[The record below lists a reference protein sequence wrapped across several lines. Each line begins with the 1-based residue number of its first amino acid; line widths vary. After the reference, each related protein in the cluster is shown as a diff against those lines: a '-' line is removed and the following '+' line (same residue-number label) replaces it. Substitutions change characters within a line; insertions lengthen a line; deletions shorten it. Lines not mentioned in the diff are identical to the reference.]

1 MKHARTLLTVLL
13 LAPLAALHAAGA
25 PPQSWKPAN
34 PVLMTRWG
42 RTVTPENA
50 LPEYPRPQM
59 VRTEWRNLN
68 GLWQFAVGQPDEPVP
83 VGKTLARQ
91 ILVPFPM
98 ESALSGIRE
107 TAEFV
112 WYRRTFDVPAAWRG
126 QRLLLHFGAV
136 DWETTVFVNG
146 KELGKHRGGYDPFS
160 CDITDALTPAGPQE
174 LIVSVA
180 DPM

>member
-13 LAPLAALHAAGA
+13 LAPLAALHAADA

-42 RTVTPENA
+42 KTVTPENA

-83 VGKTLARQ
+83 VGKTLA
-91 ILVPFPM
+91 PD
-98 ESALSGIRE
+98 S
-107 TAEFV
+107 
-112 WYRRTFDVPAAWRG
+112 
-126 QRLLLHFGAV
+126 GAV
-136 DWETTVFVNG
+136 SDGVGAVG
-146 KELGKHRGGYDPFS
+146 DSRDGGVR
-160 CDITDALTPAGPQE
+160 L
-174 LIVSVA
+174 VSPHV
-180 DPM
+180 